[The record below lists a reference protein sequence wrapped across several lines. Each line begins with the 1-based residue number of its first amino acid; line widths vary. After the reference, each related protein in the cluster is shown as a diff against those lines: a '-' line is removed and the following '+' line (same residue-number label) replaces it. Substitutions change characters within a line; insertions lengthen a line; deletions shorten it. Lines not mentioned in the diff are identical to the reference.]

1 MTLDHQPHALA
12 VVGGALSLQDAV
24 IPFSALYNP
33 QPGHGADD
41 QSATTS
47 PAATPFGLPNV
58 AFDLSLSAGR
68 NVRVRSSVI
77 DIGATGAVKVSGT
90 LAEPLL
96 AGTFSSSGG
105 TITYFNRVFRITDGT
120 VTFEPQLGLVPIL
133 DARATAHVINP
144 DPNALRN
151 LTGTADITLTVRG
164 PVTNMTIGLDSDP
177 PYDRQQIL
185 GLLLSIPAIG
195 GSSLFDT
202 PGQTPIV
209 TNGNGSLSVGQ
220 EAFGILNAQFTRN
233 LLAPLETNL
242 GGALGLQTLNFTVDY
257 TGAVGL
263 SARKLLGKNIY
274 AVFATTFGYPY
285 RQTFGFEL
293 RPNPNLAAQFTLY
306 QTFGQ
311 VDLLQP
317 LQWNSS
323 INRIT
328 AAQPITG
335 QSGFTF
341 TLQRLFP

>member
-1 MTLDHQPHALA
+1 L
-12 VVGGALSLQDAV
+12 GGALTLQDAI

-33 QPGHGADD
+33 QAGKASADD
-41 QSATTS
+41 TAGTTA
-47 PAATPFGLPNV
+47 PPPATPFGLPNV
-58 AFDLSLSAGR
+58 AFDLSLAAGR

-77 DIGATGAVKVSGT
+77 DIGATGAVQVSGT
-90 LAEPLL
+90 LAQPLL
-96 AGTFSSSGG
+96 AGSFSSSGG

-120 VTFEPQLGLVPIL
+120 VTFEPQLGLIPIL
-133 DARATAHVINP
+133 DARATTHVVNP

-151 LTGTADITLTVRG
+151 LTGSADITLTVRG

-195 GSSLFDT
+195 GTSLFNT

-209 TNGNGSLSVGQ
+209 TNGNGSLTVGQ
-220 EAFGILNAQFTRN
+220 EAFGVLNAQFTRN

-242 GGALGLQTLNFTVDY
+242 GGALGLQTLNFTLDY
-257 TGAVGL
+257 TGAVGV

-274 AVFATTFGYPY
+274 VVYATTFGYPY
-285 RQTFGFEL
+285 RQTFGFEV
-293 RPNPNLAAQFTLY
+293 RPNPSLAAQFTLY

-317 LQWNSS
+317 IQPSNSS

-335 QSGFTF
+335 QSGFSF
-341 TLQRLFP
+341 TLQRFFP